1 MLGGDLAFLVERG
14 DMSVG
19 EVLTGGGNVLH
30 PQAPRPGGDPTCLME
45 VDTEEVTV
53 EVAKAV
59 VVLSLGAA
67 TEADAQIVG
76 TVARANGHTIEFA
89 SQKARDAA
97 VKATREYG
105 QLPCTRAAESPS
117 WRNLTR
123 VHAIDC
129 VSWVQGSKC
138 SLDGQCPFRHPPPVA
153 RVPCRHWIRNH
164 GECWYAEHC
173 NFLHPG
179 SATLRTHDGR
189 GQHGGD
195 GGSGPAAIMSP
206 PIPMT
211 QRRPGPVSNP
221 WGPSTSAIPMAAT
234 SLPSSPRE
242 IPGGGNTHRVI
253 GSPWTS
259 RAASSTARPPSPDV
273 FGRPAHRRDSGGVPD
288 HVFGSALSSSIS
300 SVDDEIVNGSGMSRT
315 NPTDTTPVPPHPT
328 PRGRGTVDEDEAI
341 VPASVAA
348 VWQRPR
354 FESKQRLDFGLIP
367 VGGSED
373 ESATISAL
381 RLQLNAKDAEIAR
394 LTEALLSKDQQI
406 AVLSTQLAEC
416 HEQPSQ

>member
-1 MLGGDLAFLVERG
+1 MLKRPFRIASQPRVRPHIRLCGLLSGSVRPLASTATRRPRASACL
-14 DMSVG
+14 
-19 EVLTGGGNVLH
+19 
-30 PQAPRPGGDPTCLME
+30 PRPCL
-45 VDTEEVTV
+45 TLTQ
-53 EVAKAV
+53 
-59 VVLSLGAA
+59 SSHCC
-67 TEADAQIVG
+67 ADADFFPPR
-76 TVARANGHTIEFA
+76 VAALSRGGRCRRILTKRSHPLTRL
-89 SQKARDAA
+89 QA

-179 SATLRTHDGR
+179 SAALRTHDGR

-211 QRRPGPVSNP
+211 QRRPGPGSNP

-273 FGRPAHRRDSGGVPD
+273 FGRPARRRDSGGVPD

-328 PRGRGTVDEDEAI
+328 PRGRGTADEDEAI

-394 LTEALLSKDQQI
+394 LTEALLGKDQQI
-406 AVLSTQLAEC
+406 AVLSTQLAEF